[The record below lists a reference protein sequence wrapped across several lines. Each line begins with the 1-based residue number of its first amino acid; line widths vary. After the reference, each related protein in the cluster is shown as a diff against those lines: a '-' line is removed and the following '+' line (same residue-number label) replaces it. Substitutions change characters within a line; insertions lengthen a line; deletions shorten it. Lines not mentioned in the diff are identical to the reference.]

1 MVFAP
6 VDTGTKKFIPGSSG
20 AGVVLQP
27 LQRDE
32 AVVGDFAERGV
43 WWKLI
48 FFMALIPLLNVLFY
62 SRVGANMIL
71 KISLK
76 NIEHNLPVL
85 HSISAIFANAIAQT
99 FMGHFKYVN
108 MF

>member
-48 FFMALIPLLNVLFY
+48 FCMALIPLLNV
-62 SRVGANMIL
+62 ANMIL

-99 FMGHFKYVN
+99 FMGHLS
-108 MF
+108 M